1 MKAVVYKKYGGPE
14 VLQFKDIPKPIVK
27 PNEVLIK
34 VIATSVTAGDVRL
47 RESNFPPLVW
57 LPARLIFGLFRPKKQ
72 ILGHEFSGII
82 VDSGLKVSNFK
93 IGDEVIGTTSMLKS
107 GAYTEFIAVPEFWK
121 QGALALKPTNLDFK
135 QAAVLPIGAMTAL
148 FLLKK
153 AETYKG
159 KRILIYGASGSVGS
173 YAVQIAKFL
182 GAEVTGVCSSRNIE
196 MVTALG
202 ADAVTDYTKEDF
214 TKTDKAFDIVFDTV
228 GKISKVEAKTVLFK
242 SGKYLTTKMLT
253 KESKASLEEVKRMVE
268 NQAIRPF
275 IDKTYPLEDIQKAH
289 AYVDTGRKRGNI
301 SILI

>member
-14 VLQFKDIPKPIVK
+14 VLQFKDVPKPIFK
-27 PNEVLIK
+27 PNEILIK

-47 RESNFPPLVW
+47 RASNFPPLFW

-82 VDSGLKVSNFK
+82 VDAGLKVSKFE
-93 IGDEVIGTTSMLKS
+93 IGDAVFGTTSMLKT
-107 GAYTEFIAVPEFWK
+107 GAYAEFMAVPELWK
-121 QGALALKPTNLDFK
+121 QGALAIKPTNLDFK

-173 YAVQIAKFL
+173 YAVQMAKFF
-182 GAEVTGVCSSRNIE
+182 GAEVTGVCSNRNIE

-202 ADAVTDYTKEDF
+202 ADTVIDYTKEDF
-214 TKTDKAFDIVFDTV
+214 TKTDKTFDIVFDAV
-228 GKISKVEAKTVLFK
+228 GKLTKAEAKTVLFK
-242 SGKYLTTKMLT
+242 G
-253 KESKASLEEVKRMVE
+253 
-268 NQAIRPF
+268 
-275 IDKTYPLEDIQKAH
+275 
-289 AYVDTGRKRGNI
+289 GNPTE
-301 SILI
+301 

>member
-14 VLQFKDIPKPIVK
+14 VLQFKDVPKPIVK

-47 RESNFPPLVW
+47 RASNFPPLFW

-82 VDSGLKVSNFK
+82 VDAGLKVSKFK
-93 IGDEVIGTTSMLKS
+93 VGDAVFGTTSMLKT
-107 GAYTEFIAVPEFWK
+107 GAYAEFMAVPELWK
-121 QGALALKPTNLDFK
+121 QGALAIKPTNLDFK

-173 YAVQIAKFL
+173 YAVQMAKFF
-182 GAEVTGVCSSRNIE
+182 GAEVTGVCSSRNKE

-202 ADAVTDYTKEDF
+202 ADTVIDYTKEDF
-214 TKTDKAFDIVFDTV
+214 TKTDKTFDIVFDTV
-228 GKISKVEAKTVLFK
+228 GKITKAEAKTVLFK
-242 SGKYLTTKMLT
+242 GGKYVTTKMLT

-275 IDKTYPLEDIQKAH
+275 IDKTYPLEDIQKGH

-301 SILI
+301 SIII